1 VIRSLFAVLVAL
13 ALLGDARIFLY
24 VMNRFVFGSHR
35 EERSPWKWLMF
46 AAPPLLLGLTLMFWP
61 LSNWIDRLQSTR
73 IVEWIAPERLEELA
87 WSIAFAKLGSAWLLI
102 AASVGLLWIVERLHA
117 LQVKDVPL
125 IGVVSAPEPAP
136 RRWFHNDL
144 YDVEITRHELF
155 IDDLPAAFDGYRI
168 AFLTDTHVAAFMRRS
183 FYREIVA
190 AARSI
195 DPDLVLLGGDL
206 VTWQRDIPLMGKVLL
221 TDLTARDGVF
231 AVLGN
236 HDIWASAPLV
246 SSTLAAHN
254 VTLLTNRAVALHRD
268 GERLWLVGIDEMYRG
283 APDVAAA
290 FAPIKDHPPAIGV
303 SHHPDIV
310 DLLDGRRLDLLVC
323 GHTHGGQIRF
333 PFFGAVVVPSRH
345 EGAYAE
351 GFHRLRNVL
360 LYVSRGIGAV
370 PPLRILCRPEV
381 ATFTLRRGR
390 RAS

>member
-1 VIRSLFAVLVAL
+1 MIRALFAFLVLL

-24 VMNRFVFGSHR
+24 IMNRWVFGSHR
-35 EERSPWKWLMF
+35 EEHSPWNWLMF
-46 AAPPLLLGLTLMFWP
+46 AIPPLLLALTLMFWP

-87 WSIAFAKLGSAWLLI
+87 WSVAFAKLGSLWLLV
-102 AASVGLLWIVERLHA
+102 AAAVGLLWIVERLHA
-117 LQVKDVPL
+117 LQTRDVPL
-125 IGVVSAPEPAP
+125 IGVVSATAPAP
-136 RRWFHNDL
+136 RRWFHNEL
-144 YDVEITRHELF
+144 YDIEVTRHEVF

-168 AFLTDTHVAAFMRRS
+168 AFLTDTHVAAFMRGS
-183 FYREIVA
+183 FYRDIVA

-206 VTWQRDIPLMGKVLL
+206 VTWQRDIPLMGEVLL
-221 TDLTARDGVF
+221 TGLTARDGVF

-236 HDIWASAPLV
+236 HDYWASASLV
-246 SSTLAAHN
+246 TSMLASHG
-254 VTLLTNRAVALHRD
+254 VTLLTNRAVRLHRD
-268 GERLWLVGIDEMYRG
+268 GEHLWLAGIDEMYRG
-283 APDVAAA
+283 TPDVAAA
-290 FAPIKDHPPAIGV
+290 FASIEDHPPAIGV

-345 EGAYAE
+345 EGAYAA

-390 RAS
+390 RSS